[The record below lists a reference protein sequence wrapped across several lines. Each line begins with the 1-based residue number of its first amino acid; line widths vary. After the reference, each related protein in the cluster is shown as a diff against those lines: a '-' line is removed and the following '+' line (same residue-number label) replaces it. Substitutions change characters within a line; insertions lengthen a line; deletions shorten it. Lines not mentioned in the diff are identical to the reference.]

1 MGRSKVTLAIRAS
14 KWRGKNRA
22 MRQASVENHVR
33 NLAGLERTA
42 STNRVLNLV
51 AIANAHRG
59 EPEYHAQPFFKTP
72 ILNECIVLKHWVR
85 PDERFV
91 FDDDR
96 RNSTKIILPFER
108 TDLRLGGRSFF
119 VGQRGWREIA
129 RDNGGDGTSIER
141 DIRVMAA
148 LDDIPSLDPF
158 LLREHLDRIGI
169 QVAPCYFAISEADLV
184 RMQDFVSKEIRE
196 LISLTF
202 ENAGSKLVYSNKM
215 VNFLLSTEI
224 NEHLEPLR
232 IALRLDGSDYK
243 EGVFNWK
250 GFLYYKWVFR
260 EIGPSLADVKG
271 QIRRLR
277 ISGRRERDAVAY
289 IEGAQGRLIDSLEM
303 NRLEIAGALEVYDR
317 AFADL
322 TKNGKPLAFRNF
334 LLQAPKMFHSL
345 GERIGMI
352 SHITSFWK
360 YRFPDAR
367 SLDAPINEVFEILT
381 DFERSMTTVD

>member
-1 MGRSKVTLAIRAS
+1 
-14 KWRGKNRA
+14 

-202 ENAGSKLVYSNKM
+202 ESAGSKLVYSNKM

-289 IEGAQGRLIDSLEM
+289 IEGAQGRLIDSLEV
-303 NRLEIAGALEVYDR
+303 NRLEIAGALDVYDR

>member
-1 MGRSKVTLAIRAS
+1 
-14 KWRGKNRA
+14 

-33 NLAGLERTA
+33 NLAALQGSA

-72 ILNECIVLKHWVR
+72 ILNECLVLKHWVR

-91 FDDDR
+91 FDDNR

-119 VGQRGWREIA
+119 VGQRGWREIVK
-129 RDNGGDGTSIER
+129 DNGGDTPSVER

-148 LDDIPSLDPF
+148 LDEIPSLDPF

-169 QVAPCYFAISEADLV
+169 QIASCYFAISEADLV

-196 LISLTF
+196 LISLTY
-202 ENAGSKLVYSNKM
+202 ENTGKKLAHSSKL

-232 IALRLDGSDYK
+232 VALRLEGSDYK

-250 GFLYYKWVFR
+250 GFLYYKWVLR
-260 EIGPSLADVKG
+260 EIWPSLGEVKG

-277 ISGRRERDAVAY
+277 VTGRRDRDVAAY
-289 IEGAQGRLIDSLEM
+289 IEGAQGRLIDALDL
-303 NRLEIAGALEVYDR
+303 NRRQVTEALDVYDR

-381 DFERSMTTVD
+381 DFERSMSTVE